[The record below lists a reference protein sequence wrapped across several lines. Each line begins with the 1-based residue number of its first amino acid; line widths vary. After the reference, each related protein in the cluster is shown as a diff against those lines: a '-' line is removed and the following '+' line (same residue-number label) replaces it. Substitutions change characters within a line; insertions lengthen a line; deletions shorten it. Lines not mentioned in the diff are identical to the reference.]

1 MVDTRYTSPDPTTHD
16 TVGASTIATPLFM
29 PSSPPPPEE
38 SLVDSPPRADSPSSD
53 RVAAEIDGA
62 RSPALSRASSPDHEA
77 NELDARLAEYTVD
90 FRAFPGTQVA
100 RDDDTLPDLKLPHEE
115 DKLSEVG
122 GPEDFTANMERYLM
136 GMDDDLED
144 EDWEEGQST
153 HLKDNP
159 QPAITQGDEHEGE
172 GEEKEEDQQPQ
183 QQSQGL
189 QQPGPDDEAEV
200 GEYSEFGPP
209 VDMSTPSHFL
219 RRTGAFAKEM
229 TQLEDIEEDP
239 DDEAEPVFTPSVQRQ
254 TVTLQRDTT
263 DSNEDLRRQIAELRE
278 VIRDRDQQLERNH
291 RRALEAASAGEQIK
305 HLQAELQKKSS
316 QLDELQAKRDDEA
329 ILRQQIQVLQKQ
341 NEEKDSYM
349 RRSSFSQSGLS
360 ALQKQL
366 GDMQKELQ
374 SRNTPPDLDAERL
387 ETIAYL
393 RQQLDLAQEQ
403 LKKRDATLEETL
415 AKLRD
420 VTAAKELQLREKNTE
435 IDGLKAQ
442 IDDNLTEID
451 RLETELD
458 QANQEYRILEE
469 KVVSLETKNRPL
481 EEKNS
486 TLEADLNR
494 AQSQVTAQGN
504 ALKAM
509 AAEMPI
515 EAGGRNTYTEILE
528 LIKDLDPHNTTRSS
542 GKPSLSRDAES
553 KDDEMEKYRQDL
565 AKAQAELDEA
575 CAIRKALELDLKRSR
590 EQAAEAQTLFRSIED
605 ENTRLTKRV
614 DDLQTSLDKVQ
625 GELSQMKA
633 EHSEALKTIG
643 HLQAEK
649 KIQQPSPPP
658 SPPTPR
664 NVGQTEKLEES
675 YRAQLKSLQTAHAT
689 AISTLRSSHADSTS
703 KLRDLLAAAEKQES
717 KLKAEVQSLLAA
729 RAAQET
735 QMQSLDAEVRRLQS
749 VIAVK
754 EETAAALDERIARSV
769 EKREKE
775 WERRVDLLLKERE
788 RMGKALMW
796 AWGEKEVGDVKE
808 NLGEDGR
815 RAGQAYRYK
824 YAPRKEKEGQKA

>member
-1 MVDTRYTSPDPTTHD
+1 MADTRYTSPDPTTHD
-16 TVGASTIATPLFM
+16 TVGASTIATPLFL
-29 PSSPPPPEE
+29 PSSPPPAEE
-38 SLVDSPPRADSPSSD
+38 RMVDSRPRADSPVSD
-53 RVAAEIDGA
+53 RVAAESEGA
-62 RSPALSRASSPDHEA
+62 RSPALSRSSSPDHQV

-90 FRAFPGTQVA
+90 FRALSGTQLA
-100 RDDDTLPDLKLPHEE
+100 HDGDTLPDLKFPHE

-144 EDWEEGQST
+144 KGWEEGQSA
-153 HLKDNP
+153 LVNDNP
-159 QPAITQGDEHEGE
+159 QPAITPGDKHEGQ
-172 GEEKEEDQQPQ
+172 GEEKEADHQPQ
-183 QQSQGL
+183 QQGHGL

-200 GEYSEFGPP
+200 SEYSEFGPP

-239 DDEAEPVFTPSVQRQ
+239 DDEAPPVSTPSVQRQ
-254 TVTLQRDTT
+254 TATPQHDTT
-263 DSNEDLRRQIAELRE
+263 DSNEDLRRQIAELKAA
-278 VIRDRDQQLERNH
+278 IRDRDQQLERNH
-291 RRALEAASAGEQIK
+291 RRVLEAASAGEQIK

-316 QLDELQAKRDDEA
+316 QLDDLQAKIDDEA
-329 ILRQQIQVLQKQ
+329 NLRQQIQMPQSE
-341 NEEKDSYM
+341 NDEKESYM
-349 RRSSFSQSGLS
+349 QRSSFSQSGLS

-374 SRNTPPDLDAERL
+374 SRDTRPDLDAERL

-403 LKKRDATLEETL
+403 LRKRDAALEDTL

-420 VTAAKELQLREKNTE
+420 VTAAKELQLREKNAE

-442 IDDNLTEID
+442 IDDNLMEID
-451 RLETELD
+451 RLETELG

-469 KVVSLETKNRPL
+469 KVESLETKNRPL

-509 AAEMPI
+509 AAEMPL

-528 LIKDLDPHNTTRSS
+528 LIKDLDPHSTTHSS
-542 GKPSLSRDAES
+542 GKPSLSRDADS
-553 KDDEMEKYRQDL
+553 RDEIMEEYRQDL
-565 AKAQAELDEA
+565 AKARAELEEA
-575 CAIRKALELDLKRSR
+575 SSVRKALELDLKRSQ
-590 EQAAEAQTLFRSIED
+590 EQAAEAQTLFKSVED
-605 ENTRLTKRV
+605 ENTRLTKQI
-614 DDLQTSLDKVQ
+614 DDLRTSLDKVQ
-625 GELSQMKA
+625 GELGQMKA
-633 EHSEALKTIG
+633 EHSEALETINRLQTERKT
-643 HLQAEK
+643 
-649 KIQQPSPPP
+649 QQPSPPP
-658 SPPTPR
+658 SPPTPH
-664 NVGQTEKLEES
+664 NIGQAEKLEES
-675 YRAQLKSLQTAHAT
+675 YRAQLKSLHTAHAT
-689 AISTLRSSHADSTS
+689 AISTLRSSHADSTR
-703 KLRDLLAAAEKQES
+703 KLRDLLAAAEKRES

-729 RAAQET
+729 RAAQDT
-735 QMQSLDAEVRRLQS
+735 QLQSLDTEVRRLQS
-749 VIAVK
+749 AIAVK
-754 EETAAALDERIARSV
+754 EEAAAALDERIARSV

-788 RMGKALMW
+788 RMAKALMW
-796 AWGEKEVGDVKE
+796 AWGEKEVGEVKE

-815 RAGQAYRYK
+815 RVRQAYRYK
-824 YAPRKEKEGQKA
+824 YAQRKGREG

>member
-1 MVDTRYTSPDPTTHD
+1 MADTRYTSPDPTTHD
-16 TVGASTIATPLFM
+16 TVGASTIATPLFL
-29 PSSPPPPEE
+29 PSSPPPAEE
-38 SLVDSPPRADSPSSD
+38 RMVDSRPRADSPVSD
-53 RVAAEIDGA
+53 RVAAESEGA
-62 RSPALSRASSPDHEA
+62 RSPALSRSSSPDHQV

-90 FRAFPGTQVA
+90 FRALSGTQLA
-100 RDDDTLPDLKLPHEE
+100 RDGDTLPDLKFPHEE

-144 EDWEEGQST
+144 KGWEEGQSA
-153 HLKDNP
+153 LVNDNP
-159 QPAITQGDEHEGE
+159 QPAITPGDKHEGQ
-172 GEEKEEDQQPQ
+172 GEEKEADHQPQ
-183 QQSQGL
+183 QQGHGL

-200 GEYSEFGPP
+200 SEYSEFGPP

-239 DDEAEPVFTPSVQRQ
+239 DDEAPPVSTPSVQRQ
-254 TVTLQRDTT
+254 TATPQHDTT
-263 DSNEDLRRQIAELRE
+263 DSNEDLRRQIAELKAA
-278 VIRDRDQQLERNH
+278 IRDRDQQLERNH
-291 RRALEAASAGEQIK
+291 RRVLEAASAGEQIK

-316 QLDELQAKRDDEA
+316 QLDDLQAKIDDEA
-329 ILRQQIQVLQKQ
+329 NLRQQIQMPQSE
-341 NEEKDSYM
+341 NDEKESYM
-349 RRSSFSQSGLS
+349 QRSSFSQSGLS

-374 SRNTPPDLDAERL
+374 SRDTRPDLDAERL

-403 LKKRDATLEETL
+403 LRKRDAALEDTL

-420 VTAAKELQLREKNTE
+420 VTAAKELQLREKNAE

-442 IDDNLTEID
+442 IDDNLMEID
-451 RLETELD
+451 RLETELG

-469 KVVSLETKNRPL
+469 KVESLETKNRPL

-509 AAEMPI
+509 AAEMPL

-528 LIKDLDPHNTTRSS
+528 LIKDLDPHSTTHSS
-542 GKPSLSRDAES
+542 GKPSLSRDADS
-553 KDDEMEKYRQDL
+553 RDEIMEEYRQDL
-565 AKAQAELDEA
+565 AKARAELEEA
-575 CAIRKALELDLKRSR
+575 SSVRKALELDLKRSQ
-590 EQAAEAQTLFRSIED
+590 EQAAEAQTLFKSVED
-605 ENTRLTKRV
+605 ENTRLTKQI
-614 DDLQTSLDKVQ
+614 DDLRTSLDKVQ
-625 GELSQMKA
+625 GELGQMKA
-633 EHSEALKTIG
+633 EHSEALETINRLQTERKT
-643 HLQAEK
+643 
-649 KIQQPSPPP
+649 QQPSPPP
-658 SPPTPR
+658 SPPTPH
-664 NVGQTEKLEES
+664 NIGQAEKLEES
-675 YRAQLKSLQTAHAT
+675 YRAQLKSLHTAHAT
-689 AISTLRSSHADSTS
+689 AISTLRSSHADSTR
-703 KLRDLLAAAEKQES
+703 KLRDLLAAAEKRES

-729 RAAQET
+729 RAAQDT
-735 QMQSLDAEVRRLQS
+735 QLQSLDTEVRRLQS
-749 VIAVK
+749 AIAVK
-754 EETAAALDERIARSV
+754 EEAAAALDERIARSV

-788 RMGKALMW
+788 RMAKALMW
-796 AWGEKEVGDVKE
+796 AWGEKEVGEVKE

-815 RAGQAYRYK
+815 RVRQAYRYK
-824 YAPRKEKEGQKA
+824 YAQRKGREG

>member
-1 MVDTRYTSPDPTTHD
+1 MADTRYTSPDPTTHD
-16 TVGASTIATPLFM
+16 TVGASTLATPLFM

-38 SLVDSPPRADSPSSD
+38 RLVDSPPRADSPVSD

-62 RSPALSRASSPDHEA
+62 RSPALSRASSPDHQA

-90 FRAFPGTQVA
+90 FRAHN
-100 RDDDTLPDLKLPHEE
+100 DDTLPDLKLPHEE

-136 GMDDDLED
+136 GIDDDLED
-144 EDWEEGQST
+144 KDWEEGQST
-153 HLKDNP
+153 HLDENS
-159 QPAITQGDEHEGE
+159 QPAITLEDKHEGQEEEREE
-172 GEEKEEDQQPQ
+172 GHQPPQ
-183 QQSQGL
+183 HRHGL

-200 GEYSEFGPP
+200 GDYSECGPP

-219 RRTGAFAKEM
+219 RRTSAFAKEM

-239 DDEAEPVFTPSVQRQ
+239 DDDARPDSTPSVQRQ
-254 TVTLQRDTT
+254 TATLQKDTT
-263 DSNEDLRRQIAELRE
+263 DSNEDLRRQVAELRAA
-278 VIRDRDQQLERNH
+278 IRDRDQQLERNH
-291 RRALEAASAGEQIK
+291 RRVLEAASAGEQIK

-316 QLDELQAKRDDEA
+316 QLDELHD
-329 ILRQQIQVLQKQ
+329 Q
-341 NEEKDSYM
+341 NEEQESFM
-349 RRSSFSQSGLS
+349 RRSSLSQSGLG
-360 ALQKQL
+360 ALQEQL

-374 SRNTPPDLDAERL
+374 SRDTRPDLDAERL
-387 ETIAYL
+387 ETIAHL

-403 LKKRDATLEETL
+403 LKKRDVTLEETL
-415 AKLRD
+415 AKLRN
-420 VTAAKELQLREKNTE
+420 VTAAKELQLQEKNAE
-435 IDGLKAQ
+435 IDALRAQ
-442 IDDNLTEID
+442 MDDNLGEID

-509 AAEMPI
+509 AAEMPL
-515 EAGGRNTYTEILE
+515 EAAGRNTYTEILE
-528 LIKDLDPHNTTRSS
+528 LIKDLDPHSTTGSS
-542 GKPSLSRDAES
+542 SKPSLPRDAGS
-553 KDDEMEKYRQDL
+553 KDDEVEQYRQDL
-565 AKAQAELDEA
+565 AKARAELDEA
-575 CAIRKALELDLKRSR
+575 SSIRKALELDLKRSQ
-590 EQAAEAQTLFRSIED
+590 EQAAEAQTLFKSIED

-614 DDLQTSLDKVQ
+614 DDLRSSLDKVQ

-633 EHSEALKTIG
+633 EHSEALETISR
-643 HLQAEK
+643 LQTEK
-649 KIQQPSPPP
+649 NTQQPSPPP
-658 SPPTPR
+658 SPLTPR

-689 AISTLRSSHADSTS
+689 SISTLRSSHADSTR
-703 KLRDLLAAAEKQES
+703 KLRDLLAAAEKRES
-717 KLKAEVQSLLAA
+717 NLKAEVQSLLAA
-729 RAAQET
+729 RATQDT
-735 QMQSLDAEVRRLQS
+735 QMQSLDAEVKRLQS

-754 EETAAALDERIARSV
+754 EEAAAALDQRIARSV

-788 RMGKALMW
+788 RMAKALMW

-815 RAGQAYRYK
+815 RVRQAYRYK
-824 YAPRKEKEGQKA
+824 YAQRRGKEGQEA

>member
-1 MVDTRYTSPDPTTHD
+1 MADTRYTSPDPTTHD

-29 PSSPPPPEE
+29 PSSPPPAEE
-38 SLVDSPPRADSPSSD
+38 RMVDARPRADSPVSD
-53 RVAAEIDGA
+53 RVAAESDGA
-62 RSPALSRASSPDHEA
+62 RSPALSRASSPDHQA

-90 FRAFPGTQVA
+90 FRALSGTQLA
-100 RDDDTLPDLKLPHEE
+100 RDDDTLPDLKFPHEE

-144 EDWEEGQST
+144 KDWEGGQSA
-153 HLKDNP
+153 LVKDNP
-159 QPAITQGDEHEGE
+159 QPAITLDDKREGQQEAKETDHE
-172 GEEKEEDQQPQ
+172 PQ
-183 QQSQGL
+183 QEHGL

-239 DDEAEPVFTPSVQRQ
+239 DDEAQPVSTPSVQRQ
-254 TVTLQRDTT
+254 TATLQKDTME
-263 DSNEDLRRQIAELRE
+263 SNEDLRLQIAELKAA
-278 VIRDRDQQLERNH
+278 IRDRDQQLQRNH
-291 RRALEAASAGEQIK
+291 RRVLEAASAGEQIK

-316 QLDELQAKRDDEA
+316 QLDDLQAKIDDDA
-329 ILRQQIQVLQKQ
+329 NLRQQIQMLQTE
-341 NEEKDSYM
+341 NDEKESYM

-374 SRNTPPDLDAERL
+374 SRDTRADLDAERL

-403 LKKRDATLEETL
+403 LKKRDATLEDTL

-442 IDDNLTEID
+442 IDDNLMEID
-451 RLETELD
+451 RLETELE

-469 KVVSLETKNRPL
+469 KVESLETKNRPL

-509 AAEMPI
+509 AAEMPL
-515 EAGGRNTYTEILE
+515 EVGGRNTYTEILE
-528 LIKDLDPHNTTRSS
+528 LIKDLDPHSTTRSS
-542 GKPSLSRDAES
+542 GKPSLSREADS
-553 KDDEMEKYRQDL
+553 KDDEMEGYRQDL
-565 AKAQAELDEA
+565 AKARAELEEA
-575 CAIRKALELDLKRSR
+575 SSVRQALELDLKRSQ
-590 EQAAEAQTLFRSIED
+590 EQATEAQTLFKSVED
-605 ENTRLTKRV
+605 ENTRLTKQI
-614 DDLQTSLDKVQ
+614 DDLRTSLDRVQ
-625 GELSQMKA
+625 GELNQMRA
-633 EHSEALKTIG
+633 EHAEALETIG
-643 HLQAEK
+643 RLQTEK
-649 KIQQPSPPP
+649 NTQQPSPPP

-664 NVGQTEKLEES
+664 NIGQAEKLEES

-689 AISTLRSSHADSTS
+689 AISTLRSSHADATR
-703 KLRDLLAAAEKQES
+703 KLRDLLAAAEKRES

-729 RAAQET
+729 RAT
-735 QMQSLDAEVRRLQS
+735 QDTQIQSLDAEVRRLQS
-749 VIAVK
+749 AIAVK
-754 EETAAALDERIARSV
+754 EEAAAALDERIARSV

-788 RMGKALMW
+788 RMAKALMW
-796 AWGEKEVGDVKE
+796 VWGEKEVGDVKE

-815 RAGQAYRYK
+815 RVRQAYRYK
-824 YAPRKEKEGQKA
+824 YAQRKGTEG

>member
-1 MVDTRYTSPDPTTHD
+1 MADTRYTSPDPTTHD

-29 PSSPPPPEE
+29 PSSPPPPPEE
-38 SLVDSPPRADSPSSD
+38 RLVDSLPRADSPVSD

-62 RSPALSRASSPDHEA
+62 RSPALSRASSPDHQA

-90 FRAFPGTQVA
+90 FRALSGTQLA
-100 RDDDTLPDLKLPHEE
+100 RDDDTLPDLKFPHEE

-136 GMDDDLED
+136 DMDYDSED
-144 EDWEEGQST
+144 KDWEEDQSAL
-153 HLKDNP
+153 LKDNP
-159 QPAITQGDEHEGE
+159 QPAIALGDKHEGQE
-172 GEEKEEDQQPQ
+172 EEKEADHQPQ
-183 QQSQGL
+183 QQGHGL
-189 QQPGPDDEAEV
+189 QQPGRDDEAEV

-239 DDEAEPVFTPSVQRQ
+239 DDEAQPVSTPSVQRQ
-254 TVTLQRDTT
+254 TATLQKDMT
-263 DSNEDLRRQIAELRE
+263 DSNEDLRRQIAELKAAIRE
-278 VIRDRDQQLERNH
+278 RDQQLERNH
-291 RRALEAASAGEQIK
+291 RRVLEAASAGEQIK

-316 QLDELQAKRDDEA
+316 QLDDLQAKRDDEA
-329 ILRQQIQVLQKQ
+329 ILRQQIHSLQ
-341 NEEKDSYM
+341 NENDEKELYM
-349 RRSSFSQSGLS
+349 RRSSFGQSGLS

-374 SRNTPPDLDAERL
+374 SRDTRPDLDAERL

-403 LKKRDATLEETL
+403 LKKRDATLEDTL
-415 AKLRD
+415 VKLRD
-420 VTAAKELQLREKNTE
+420 ITATKELQLREKNTE

-442 IDDNLTEID
+442 IDDNLIEID

-469 KVVSLETKNRPL
+469 KVESLETKNRPL

-509 AAEMPI
+509 AAEMPL

-528 LIKDLDPHNTTRSS
+528 LIKDLDPHSTTRSS
-542 GKPSLSRDAES
+542 GKPSLSRDADS
-553 KDDEMEKYRQDL
+553 KDHEMEAYRRDL
-565 AKAQAELDEA
+565 ATARAELEEA
-575 CAIRKALELDLKRSR
+575 SSIRKALELDLKRSQ
-590 EQAAEAQTLFRSIED
+590 EQAAEAQTLFKSIED
-605 ENTRLTKRV
+605 ENTRLTKQI
-614 DDLQTSLDKVQ
+614 DDLRTSLDRVQ
-625 GELSQMKA
+625 GELNQMKA
-633 EHSEALKTIG
+633 EHSEALETVSR
-643 HLQAEK
+643 LQTEK
-649 KIQQPSPPP
+649 NTQQPSPPP

-664 NVGQTEKLEES
+664 NIGQTEKLEES

-689 AISTLRSSHADSTS
+689 AISTLRSSHADSNR
-703 KLRDLLAAAEKQES
+703 KLRDLLAAAEKRES
-717 KLKAEVQSLLAA
+717 KLKGELQSLLAA
-729 RAAQET
+729 RATQET
-735 QMQSLDAEVRRLQS
+735 QIQSLDAEVRRLQS
-749 VIAVK
+749 AIAAK
-754 EETAAALDERIARSV
+754 EEAAAALDERIARSV

-788 RMGKALMW
+788 RMAKALMW

-815 RAGQAYRYK
+815 RVKQAYRYK
-824 YAPRKEKEGQKA
+824 YAQRKGTEG

>member
-1 MVDTRYTSPDPTTHD
+1 MADTRYTSPDPTTHD

-29 PSSPPPPEE
+29 PSSPPPAEE
-38 SLVDSPPRADSPSSD
+38 RTVDSLPRADSPGSD
-53 RVAAEIDGA
+53 RVAAESDGA
-62 RSPALSRASSPDHEA
+62 RSPALSRASSPDHQA

-90 FRAFPGTQVA
+90 FRALSGTQLA
-100 RDDDTLPDLKLPHEE
+100 RDDDTLPDLKFPHEE

-144 EDWEEGQST
+144 KDWEEGQSA
-153 HLKDNP
+153 LVKDNP
-159 QPAITQGDEHEGE
+159 QPAITLDDKHEGQQ
-172 GEEKEEDQQPQ
+172 EEKEADHGPQ
-183 QQSQGL
+183 QGHGL

-239 DDEAEPVFTPSVQRQ
+239 DDEAHPVSTPSVQRQ
-254 TVTLQRDTT
+254 TATLQKDTT
-263 DSNEDLRRQIAELRE
+263 DSNEDLRRQVAELKAA
-278 VIRDRDQQLERNH
+278 IRDRDQQLERNH
-291 RRALEAASAGEQIK
+291 RRVLEAASAGEQIK

-316 QLDELQAKRDDEA
+316 QLDDLQAKIDDEA
-329 ILRQQIQVLQKQ
+329 NLREQIQVLQ
-341 NEEKDSYM
+341 NENDEKESYM
-349 RRSSFSQSGLS
+349 RRSSFGQSGLS

-366 GDMQKELQ
+366 GDMKKELQ
-374 SRNTPPDLDAERL
+374 SRDTRPDLDAERL

-403 LKKRDATLEETL
+403 LKKRDATLEDTL

-442 IDDNLTEID
+442 IDDNLMEID

-469 KVVSLETKNRPL
+469 KVESLETKNRPL

-509 AAEMPI
+509 AAEMPL

-528 LIKDLDPHNTTRSS
+528 LIKDLDPHSTTRSS

-553 KDDEMEKYRQDL
+553 KDDEMEEYRQDL
-565 AKAQAELDEA
+565 AKARTELDEA
-575 CAIRKALELDLKRSR
+575 SSVRKALELDLKRSQ
-590 EQAAEAQTLFRSIED
+590 EQAAEAQTLFKSVED
-605 ENTRLTKRV
+605 ENTRLTKQI
-614 DDLQTSLDKVQ
+614 DDLRTSLDKVQ

-633 EHSEALKTIG
+633 EHSEALETIG
-643 HLQAEK
+643 RLQTK
-649 KIQQPSPPP
+649 NTQQPSPPP

-664 NVGQTEKLEES
+664 NTGQAEKLEES

-689 AISTLRSSHADSTS
+689 AISTLHSSHADSTR
-703 KLRDLLAAAEKQES
+703 KLRDLLATAEKRES

-729 RAAQET
+729 RAT
-735 QMQSLDAEVRRLQS
+735 QDTQIQSLDAEVRKLQS
-749 VIAVK
+749 AIAVK
-754 EETAAALDERIARSV
+754 EEAAAALDERIARSV

-788 RMGKALMW
+788 RMAKALMW

-815 RAGQAYRYK
+815 RVRQAYRYK
-824 YAPRKEKEGQKA
+824 YAQRKGTEG

>member
-1 MVDTRYTSPDPTTHD
+1 MADTRYTSPDPTTHD
-16 TVGASTIATPLFM
+16 TVGASTIATPFFM
-29 PSSPPPPEE
+29 PSSPPPSPPEE
-38 SLVDSPPRADSPSSD
+38 RLVDSLPRADSPASD
-53 RVAAEIDGA
+53 RVAAESDGA
-62 RSPALSRASSPDHEA
+62 RSPALSRASSPDHHA

-90 FRAFPGTQVA
+90 FRALSGTQLA
-100 RDDDTLPDLKLPHEE
+100 CDDDTLPDLKFPHE

-144 EDWEEGQST
+144 QDWEEGQSAL
-153 HLKDNP
+153 LKDNP
-159 QPAITQGDEHEGE
+159 QPAITLGDKHEGQE
-172 GEEKEEDQQPQ
+172 EEKEADHQPQ
-183 QQSQGL
+183 QQGHHL

-239 DDEAEPVFTPSVQRQ
+239 DDEVQPVSTPSVQRQ
-254 TVTLQRDTT
+254 TATLQKDTT
-263 DSNEDLRRQIAELRE
+263 ESNEDLRRQIAELKAAIRE
-278 VIRDRDQQLERNH
+278 RDQQLERSH
-291 RRALEAASAGEQIK
+291 RRVLEAASAGEQIK

-316 QLDELQAKRDDEA
+316 QLDDLQAKRDDEA
-329 ILRQQIQVLQKQ
+329 ILRQQIQSLQ
-341 NEEKDSYM
+341 NENDEKELYM
-349 RRSSFSQSGLS
+349 RRSSFSQSGLG

-374 SRNTPPDLDAERL
+374 NRDTRPDVDAERL

-403 LKKRDATLEETL
+403 LKKRDATLEDTL

-420 VTAAKELQLREKNTE
+420 VTAAKELQLRENNTE

-442 IDDNLTEID
+442 IDDNLMEID
-451 RLETELD
+451 RLETELE
-458 QANQEYRILEE
+458 QANQEYRMLEE
-469 KVVSLETKNRPL
+469 KVESLETKNRPL

-486 TLEADLNR
+486 SLEADLNR

-509 AAEMPI
+509 AAEMPL

-528 LIKDLDPHNTTRSS
+528 LIKDLDPHSTTRSS
-542 GKPSLSRDAES
+542 GKPSLSRNADS
-553 KDDEMEKYRQDL
+553 KDDEMEEYRRDL

-575 CAIRKALELDLKRSR
+575 SSIRKALELDLKRSQ
-590 EQAAEAQTLFRSIED
+590 EQVAEAQTLFKSVED
-605 ENTRLTKRV
+605 ENTRLTKQI
-614 DDLQTSLDKVQ
+614 DDLRTSLDRVQ
-625 GELSQMKA
+625 GELNQMKA
-633 EHSEALKTIG
+633 EHSEALETIVR
-643 HLQAEK
+643 LQTEK
-649 KIQQPSPPP
+649 NTQQPSPPA

-664 NVGQTEKLEES
+664 NIGQTEKLEES

-689 AISTLRSSHADSTS
+689 AISTLRSSHADSTH
-703 KLRDLLAAAEKQES
+703 KLRDLLAAAEKRES
-717 KLKAEVQSLLAA
+717 KLKTELQSLLAA
-729 RAAQET
+729 RATQET
-735 QMQSLDAEVRRLQS
+735 QIQSLDAEVRRLQS
-749 VIAVK
+749 AIAVK
-754 EETAAALDERIARSV
+754 EEAAAALDERIARSV

-788 RMGKALMW
+788 RMAKALMW
-796 AWGEKEVGDVKE
+796 AWGEKEVGEVKE
-808 NLGEDGR
+808 NLGEDGK
-815 RAGQAYRYK
+815 RARQAYRYK
-824 YAPRKEKEGQKA
+824 YARRKGSEG

>member
-1 MVDTRYTSPDPTTHD
+1 MADTRYTSPDPTTHD
-16 TVGASTIATPLFM
+16 TVGASTIATPLFL
-29 PSSPPPPEE
+29 PSSPPPAEE
-38 SLVDSPPRADSPSSD
+38 RMVDSRPRADSPVSD
-53 RVAAEIDGA
+53 RVAAESEGA
-62 RSPALSRASSPDHEA
+62 RSPALSRSSSPDHQV

-90 FRAFPGTQVA
+90 FRALSGTQLA
-100 RDDDTLPDLKLPHEE
+100 RDGDTLPDLKFPHEE

-144 EDWEEGQST
+144 KGWEEGQSA
-153 HLKDNP
+153 LVNDNP
-159 QPAITQGDEHEGE
+159 QPAITPGDKHEGQ
-172 GEEKEEDQQPQ
+172 GEEKEADHQPQ
-183 QQSQGL
+183 QQGHGL

-200 GEYSEFGPP
+200 SEYSEFGPP

-239 DDEAEPVFTPSVQRQ
+239 DDEAPPVSTPSVQRQ
-254 TVTLQRDTT
+254 TATPQHDTT
-263 DSNEDLRRQIAELRE
+263 DSNEDLRRQFAELKAA
-278 VIRDRDQQLERNH
+278 IRDRDQQLERNH
-291 RRALEAASAGEQIK
+291 RRVLEAASAGEQIK

-316 QLDELQAKRDDEA
+316 QLDDLQAKIDDEA
-329 ILRQQIQVLQKQ
+329 NLRQQIQMPQSE
-341 NEEKDSYM
+341 NDEKESYM
-349 RRSSFSQSGLS
+349 QRSSFSQSGLS

-374 SRNTPPDLDAERL
+374 SRDTRPDLDAERL

-403 LKKRDATLEETL
+403 LRKRDAALEDTL

-420 VTAAKELQLREKNTE
+420 VTAAKELQLREKNAE

-442 IDDNLTEID
+442 IDDNLMEID
-451 RLETELD
+451 RLETELG

-469 KVVSLETKNRPL
+469 KVESLETKNRPL

-509 AAEMPI
+509 AAEMPL

-528 LIKDLDPHNTTRSS
+528 LIKDLDPHSTTHSS
-542 GKPSLSRDAES
+542 GKPSLSRDADS
-553 KDDEMEKYRQDL
+553 RDEIMEEYRQDL
-565 AKAQAELDEA
+565 AKARAELEEA
-575 CAIRKALELDLKRSR
+575 SSVRKALELDLKRSQ
-590 EQAAEAQTLFRSIED
+590 EQAAEAQTLFKSVED
-605 ENTRLTKRV
+605 ENTRLTKQI
-614 DDLQTSLDKVQ
+614 DDLRTSLDKVQ
-625 GELSQMKA
+625 GELGQMKA
-633 EHSEALKTIG
+633 EHSEALETINRLQTERKT
-643 HLQAEK
+643 
-649 KIQQPSPPP
+649 QQPSPPP
-658 SPPTPR
+658 SPPTPH
-664 NVGQTEKLEES
+664 NIGQAEKLEES
-675 YRAQLKSLQTAHAT
+675 YRAQLKSLHTAHAT
-689 AISTLRSSHADSTS
+689 AISTLRSSHADSTR
-703 KLRDLLAAAEKQES
+703 KLRDLLAAAEKRES

-729 RAAQET
+729 RAAQDT
-735 QMQSLDAEVRRLQS
+735 QLQSLDTEVRRLQS
-749 VIAVK
+749 AIAVK
-754 EETAAALDERIARSV
+754 EEAAAALDERIARSV

-788 RMGKALMW
+788 RMAKALMW
-796 AWGEKEVGDVKE
+796 AWGEKEVGEVKE

-815 RAGQAYRYK
+815 RVRQAYRYK
-824 YAPRKEKEGQKA
+824 YAQRKGREG

>member
-1 MVDTRYTSPDPTTHD
+1 MADTRYTSPDPTTHD

-29 PSSPPPPEE
+29 PSSPPEDR
-38 SLVDSPPRADSPSSD
+38 LVDPLPRADSPVSD
-53 RVAAEIDGA
+53 RAAAEIDGA
-62 RSPALSRASSPDHEA
+62 RSPALSRASSPDHQA

-90 FRAFPGTQVA
+90 FRAHN
-100 RDDDTLPDLKLPHEE
+100 DDTLPDLKFPHEE

-136 GMDDDLED
+136 GIDDDLED
-144 EDWEEGQST
+144 KDWEEGQLT
-153 HLKDNP
+153 HLDENS
-159 QPAITQGDEHEGE
+159 QPAITLGDKHEGQEEEREE
-172 GEEKEEDQQPQ
+172 GHQPQ
-183 QQSQGL
+183 QHRHGL

-200 GEYSEFGPP
+200 GEYSECGPP

-239 DDEAEPVFTPSVQRQ
+239 DDEARPDSTPSVQRQ
-254 TVTLQRDTT
+254 TLTLQKDTT
-263 DSNEDLRRQIAELRE
+263 DSNEDLQRQVAELKAA
-278 VIRDRDQQLERNH
+278 IRDRDQQLERNH
-291 RRALEAASAGEQIK
+291 RRVLEAASAGEQIK

-316 QLDELQAKRDDEA
+316 QLDELHN
-329 ILRQQIQVLQKQ
+329 Q
-341 NEEKDSYM
+341 NEEQESYM
-349 RRSSFSQSGLS
+349 RRSSLSQSGLS
-360 ALQKQL
+360 ALQEQV

-374 SRNTPPDLDAERL
+374 SRNTHPDLDAERL
-387 ETIAYL
+387 ETIAHL

-403 LKKRDATLEETL
+403 LKKRDATLEETQ

-420 VTAAKELQLREKNTE
+420 VTAAKELQLQEKNSE
-435 IDGLKAQ
+435 IDGLRAQ
-442 IDDNLTEID
+442 IDDNLREID

-458 QANQEYRILEE
+458 QANQEYQILEE

-509 AAEMPI
+509 AAEMPM
-515 EAGGRNTYTEILE
+515 EAAGRNTYTEILE
-528 LIKDLDPHNTTRSS
+528 LIKDLDPHSTTGSS
-542 GKPSLSRDAES
+542 GKPSLSNAQS
-553 KDDEMEKYRQDL
+553 KDDEMEQYRQDL
-565 AKAQAELDEA
+565 ATARAELDEA
-575 CAIRKALELDLKRSR
+575 ASIRKALELDLKRSQ
-590 EQAAEAQTLFRSIED
+590 EQAAEAQTLFKSIED
-605 ENTRLTKRV
+605 ENTRLTKRA
-614 DDLQTSLDKVQ
+614 DDLRTSLDKVQ

-633 EHSEALKTIG
+633 EHAEALETISR
-643 HLQAEK
+643 LQTEK
-649 KIQQPSPPP
+649 NMQQPSPPP
-658 SPPTPR
+658 SPPAPR
-664 NVGQTEKLEES
+664 NIGQTEKLEES

-689 AISTLRSSHADSTS
+689 AISTLRSSHADSTR
-703 KLRDLLAAAEKQES
+703 KLRDLLAAAEKRES
-717 KLKAEVQSLLAA
+717 NLKAEVQSLLAA
-729 RAAQET
+729 RATQET
-735 QMQSLDAEVRRLQS
+735 QMQSLDAEVKRLQS
-749 VIAVK
+749 MIAAK
-754 EETAAALDERIARSV
+754 EEAAAALDERIARSV

-788 RMGKALMW
+788 RMAKALMW

-815 RAGQAYRYK
+815 RARQAYRYK
-824 YAPRKEKEGQKA
+824 YAHRKGKEGQEA